1 MSDQTKAALESAIR
15 AHVADELDGALTT
28 GWALIAAAATDT
40 DFAVGQTEYFTE
52 SADMQP
58 HHSTLGLVCQHKLM
72 VENAEW
78 TAIGED

>member
-78 TAIGED
+78 TPIGDD